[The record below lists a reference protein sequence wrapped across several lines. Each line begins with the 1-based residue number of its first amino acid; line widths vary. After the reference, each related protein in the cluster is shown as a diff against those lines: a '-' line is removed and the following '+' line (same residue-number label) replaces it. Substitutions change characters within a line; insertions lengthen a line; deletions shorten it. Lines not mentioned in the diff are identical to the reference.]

1 MDINFQGKR
10 ILVTGAG
17 QGIGKDLALRLSKY
31 KGKVIALSKTSEHLN
46 KLIAED
52 PEIIPV
58 CVDLRNWKATRQA
71 IENVLPIDLLV
82 NNAGIGHLSP
92 FLDATPEDFDLVF
105 DVNVKAIM
113 NVSQVVAK
121 NMIERNV
128 AGSIVNMSSQASQA
142 ALKDHTIY
150 CSSKGA
156 VDMLTKMMA
165 LELGPHQIRV
175 NAVNPTVVLTEM
187 GKLGWSDKDKASNMI
202 SKIPL
207 GRFAEIDEVTD
218 AVVYLLSER
227 SSMINGIILP
237 VDGGFLA
244 T

>member
-1 MDINFQGKR
+1 MDIKFQGKR

-31 KGKVIALSKTSEHLN
+31 KAEVIALSKTGENLK
-46 KLIAED
+46 KLLAED
-52 PEIIPV
+52 PKIIPL
-58 CVDLRNWKATRQA
+58 CVNLRDWKATRKA
-71 IENVLPIDLLV
+71 IENILPIDLLV
-82 NNAGIGHLSP
+82 NNAGVGHVSS
-92 FLDATPEDFDLVF
+92 FFDATPEDFDLVF
-105 DVNVKAIM
+105 DVNVKAIL

-128 AGSIVNMSSQASQA
+128 AGSIVNVSSQASQA

-187 GKLGWSDKDKASNMI
+187 GRLGWSDKDKASNMI

-207 GRFAEIDEVTD
+207 ARFAEIDEVVD
-218 AVVYLLSER
+218 AIVYLLSER
-227 SSMINGIILP
+227 SSMINGVTLP